1 MALLVAVLLCGL
13 LAWPGGVSA
22 VTVTVGRQNLSTTP
36 DTNFG
41 CTTTSQCDQIVSPT
55 TLTAPGDRAVVPGDG
70 SITSWRVRGSESGF
84 ESAIYLWVLRPSGT
98 QYEFGAS
105 SPVAPFDGTPIALS
119 PPLPVAAGD
128 LLGVDTSAYGS
139 GASASAAVLAV
150 SAVGAGYNLFSGVHN
165 EGDLASPSST
175 CSSSASCPH
184 AEPLFNA
191 TVVLDRPVVSSVSP
205 GSGSTA
211 GGETVTIRGNH
222 LAGASQ
228 LRFGGLAAR
237 SFSVASNTKVTAVTP
252 RSLAGGVD
260 VTVKT
265 LGGTSATS
273 GADQFTFV
281 LGAGGGGGVGGGAG
295 SSTIPPAKASFAG
308 SKSSISVSRKHKFKF
323 GFHAVP
329 GLGGNAVF
337 TSVKRGPG
345 QPQEGV
351 TLARKSFK
359 VPVSGKVTLQIK
371 LLRKAFRI
379 LKLNGKIRTRAT
391 ITLKNAAGLTSQASK
406 KITLKAPKR
415 HR

>member
-1 MALLVAVLLCGL
+1 M
-13 LAWPGGVSA
+13 
-22 VTVTVGRQNLSTTP
+22 
-36 DTNFG
+36 
-41 CTTTSQCDQIVSPT
+41 
-55 TLTAPGDRAVVPGDG
+55 
-70 SITSWRVRGSESGF
+70 
-84 ESAIYLWVLRPSGT
+84 
-98 QYEFGAS
+98 
-105 SPVAPFDGTPIALS
+105 
-119 PPLPVAAGD
+119 
-128 LLGVDTSAYGS
+128 
-139 GASASAAVLAV
+139 
-150 SAVGAGYNLFSGVHN
+150 
-165 EGDLASPSST
+165 
-175 CSSSASCPH
+175 
-184 AEPLFNA
+184 
-191 TVVLDRPVVSSVSP
+191 
-205 GSGSTA
+205 
-211 GGETVTIRGNH
+211 
-222 LAGASQ
+222 
-228 LRFGGLAAR
+228 
-237 SFSVASNTKVTAVTP
+237 
-252 RSLAGGVD
+252 
-260 VTVKT
+260 TVKT

-337 TSVKRGPG
+337 TSVKGGPG

-379 LKLNGKIRTRAT
+379 LKLNGKIRTRVT